1 MNKDI
6 IIGALVGFGLLT
18 GTVGIASAINS
29 NQNEGNTIPGV
40 QVQEKAEPVIETKT
54 VMETHEEPFKTETRD
69 DATLA
74 KGTTKVVQEG
84 KNGVRTVV
92 YEKIY
97 EDGVLKRS
105 KVVSSTVTEEPVNKI
120 VANGTYVAPASTST
134 PKSSSSGSSTVTKPT
149 YCPNGTYTN
158 AYGQTVCR
166 PSSTNAGGATA
177 VCSDGTYSYSK
188 TRSGTC
194 SHHGGVSR
202 WL

>member
-6 IIGALVGFGLLT
+6 LISALGGFGLLT
-18 GTVGIASAINS
+18 GTIGVASVINS
-29 NQNEGNTIPGV
+29 NQTEGDTIPSI
-40 QVQEKAEPVIETKT
+40 QVQKKTEPIIETKT
-54 VMETHEEPFKTETRD
+54 VIETHEEPFKTETRD

-84 KNGVRTVV
+84 KNGVRTVT

-105 KVVSSTVTEEPVNKI
+105 RVISSTVTEEPVNKI
-120 VANGTYVAPASTST
+120 VANGTYVAPTSTS
-134 PKSSSSGSSTVTKPT
+134 PPIVTKPT

-177 VCSDGTYSYSK
+177 VCHDGTYSYSK